1 MAKRDYI
8 LHNFWWKVTSFLLA
22 VIVWFVVYGA
32 NRAEGNVIG
41 RERTFSNH
49 SLAVLR
55 DATDKRPIRVTPSD
69 VTISVSAPVLEVT
82 RLTDT
87 DIQTF
92 IDLNEIDP
100 SRKKAPIHV
109 YVPRGV
115 KLEKII
121 PDEVTVEF
129 IE

>member
-32 NRAEGNVIG
+32 NREEGNVIG
-41 RERTFSNH
+41 RERNFPNH
-49 SLAVLR
+49 TLAVLR
-55 DATDKRPIRVTPSD
+55 DATDKRPIRVTPAEVSI
-69 VTISVSAPVLEVT
+69 TVSAPVLEVT
-82 RLTDT
+82 RLADT

-100 SRKKAPIHV
+100 IRKKAPIRV

-115 KLEKII
+115 KLQRMV

>member
-32 NRAEGNVIG
+32 NQADGTTIG
-41 RERTFSNH
+41 RERSFPNH
-49 SLAVLR
+49 SLAIMR
-55 DATDKRPIRVTPSD
+55 DATDKRPIRVTPSE
-69 VTISVSAPVLEVT
+69 VNITVSAPVLEVT
-82 RLTDT
+82 RLTAA

-92 IDLNEIDP
+92 IDLGEVDP
-100 SRKKAPIHV
+100 VLKKARIRV

-115 KLEKII
+115 KLVRIE
-121 PDEVTVEF
+121 PDEVSVEF

>member
-41 RERTFSNH
+41 RERNFPNH
-49 SLAVLR
+49 PLAVMR

-69 VTISVSAPVLEVT
+69 VSITVSAPVVEVS
-82 RLTDT
+82 RLSDT

-92 IDLNEIDP
+92 IDLSEIDP
-100 SRKKAPIHV
+100 LRKKAPIRV

-115 KLEKII
+115 KLERMT